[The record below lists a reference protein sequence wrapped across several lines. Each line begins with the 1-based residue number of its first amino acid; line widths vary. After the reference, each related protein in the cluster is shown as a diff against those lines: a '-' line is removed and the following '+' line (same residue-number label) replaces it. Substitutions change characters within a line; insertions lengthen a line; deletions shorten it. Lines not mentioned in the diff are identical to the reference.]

1 MLYEVVRESESEYKD
16 RPTFQVNNPATGE
29 KLAELPI
36 MTPEDVAQAVSR
48 ARKAQVAWGDM
59 PVSQRAKYLY
69 AARKIMLD
77 NYERLVNTIVA
88 ENGKPR
94 TEAQAEIAYIADMI
108 GYYGKNAKKFLSD
121 QKAPFHLLMNKKGLV
136 TYHPYGV
143 VGTITPWNYPLILGF
158 GDAVTALLAG
168 NAVII
173 KPSEI
178 TPLTVLLMAEF
189 FEKAGFPKDVL
200 QILTGLGDTGGA
212 LIDEADAIAFTGSVP
227 TGRKVMERAAKTLK
241 PVLLELGGKD
251 PMIVLQDADLKRAV
265 NGAVIGGLFNAGQTC
280 ISVEALYIE
289 APIFDQFVDLLVKE
303 VQKLRVGQETG
314 GETVDVGPLTMPRQL
329 EIVERQIEDAR
340 DKGAKILTGGKRRTD
355 LPGLFYE
362 PTVITDVT
370 DEMLLM
376 QEETFG
382 PVLPVIKVSSAEEA
396 IRISNRSPFGLSSSI
411 WTQDKARGLALARK
425 IEAGSS
431 CVNDV
436 LINYLALELPL
447 GGIKNSGIGYRHGG
461 ADGIRHF
468 CRTHSILI
476 DRFGLKREFFWFP
489 YNRRVE
495 KLVGRGIKLLFRR

>member
-1 MLYEVVRESESEYKD
+1 
-16 RPTFQVNNPATGE
+16 
-29 KLAELPI
+29 
-36 MTPEDVAQAVSR
+36 
-48 ARKAQVAWGDM
+48 VAWGDT
-59 PVSQRAKYLY
+59 PISERVKYLY
-69 AARKIMLD
+69 AARKTLLD
-77 NYERLVNTIVA
+77 NYERMISTIVA

-108 GYYGKNAKKFLSD
+108 GFYGKNAKKFLSD
-121 QKAPFHLLMNKKGLV
+121 RKVLFHLLLNKKGMV

-143 VGTITPWNYPLILGF
+143 VGAITPWNYPLILGF

-173 KPSEI
+173 KPSEV
-178 TPLTVLLMAEF
+178 TPLTVMLMAEL
-189 FEKAGFPKDVL
+189 FEKAGFPKNVL
-200 QILTGLGDTGGA
+200 QVVTGLGDTGGA
-212 LIDEADAIAFTGSVP
+212 LIDEANAIAFTGSVP

-280 ISVEALYIE
+280 ISVEALYVE

-314 GETVDVGPLTMPRQL
+314 GETVDIGPLTMPRQL

-340 DKGAKILTGGKRRTD
+340 AKGAKILTGGKRRAD

-396 IRISNRSPFGLSSSI
+396 IRISNRSQFGLSSSI
-411 WTQDKARGLALARK
+411 WTRDKARGLALARK

-447 GGIKNSGIGYRHGG
+447 GGIKSSGIGYRHGG

-468 CRTHSILI
+468 TRTHSILI

-495 KLVGRGIKLLFRR
+495 KLVGKGIKLLFRR